1 MKRTKNDFVFIKTS
15 SNIKT
20 QNVNIKKY
28 NLIWTNSRNVI
39 KYDNCINRI
48 LNKMKFKIIIMPKY
62 NTKKLSLCHK
72 LEFSNSYIFFYLK
85 CTPLIFQT

>member
-1 MKRTKNDFVFIKTS
+1 MKRTKNVFVFIKTS

-39 KYDNCINRI
+39 KYD
-48 LNKMKFKIIIMPKY
+48 K
-62 NTKKLSLCHK
+62 HK
-72 LEFSNSYIFFYLK
+72 QNIK
-85 CTPLIFQT
+85 